1 MEVQVA
7 GLSESM
13 RKFSQALEFWSK
25 DTQDRLRK
33 AHKQSGLQWVAEAR
47 KRCPVDE
54 GRLRSSIRSN
64 TYTDSAGII
73 TTEVGSN
80 VEYSKHLEFGTDN
93 IAGGRVKD
101 LGLSP
106 EITDQMA
113 IHDWPAKAAEAT
125 DRTSVSIDTQ
135 GGAAGRR
142 RTATGQFTG
151 VQEQMPFL
159 RTGFMAIRSKIIDRF
174 NAAISPPP
182 QVN

>member
-1 MEVQVA
+1 MDVQIA

-13 RKFSQALEFWSK
+13 RKFTQALEFWAK

-54 GRLRSSIRSN
+54 GRARSSLRSN
-64 TYTDSAGII
+64 TYTDSNGII

-80 VEYSKHLEFGTDN
+80 VEYTKHLEFGTEY

-106 EITDQMA
+106 EITDQQA
-113 IHDWPAKAAEAT
+113 IHEWPAKLAEAT
-125 DRTSVSIDTQ
+125 GDTTVRID
-135 GGAAGRR
+135 AAGRR
-142 RTATGQFTG
+142 RTASGAFAG